1 MSPIKRL
8 VGFLKSLAK
17 YLALMAEMFKIISI
31 ILVETYLTVVP

>member
-17 YLALMAEMFKIISI
+17 YLALMAERFQI
-31 ILVETYLTVVP
+31 ILIILLGTYLTVVP